1 MKIVSYNM
9 HYGVGM
15 DGKYDLARVLDAVR
29 DADIIAL
36 QEVDSHWD
44 RSGNMDQI
52 ELIRAQMPDHDL
64 AYGSNVDVVKQDDR
78 MGEIVRGCRRRSGNI
93 TLSRY
98 PILTVRNFPLPK
110 YGSAGPKL
118 DIQKSLL
125 EIGIDTPL
133 GPLRVYNSHFCHL
146 SDAQQTLQAE
156 YVLDIHRRAPLEG
169 SPLSGGHPKDPS
181 FSSEPPLPAVAL
193 NAIILGDLNFR
204 PNTAAYNVLMGDIGR
219 QWQRVPRLGGFVDA
233 WVAAGHPEQ
242 VGLGE
247 VEEFGATSGDR
258 LRRIDYCFVSEA
270 LSDRVVS
277 AEVTYD
283 AIGSDHFPLCIVME

>member
-1 MKIVSYNM
+1 MEIVSYNM

-36 QEVDSHWD
+36 QEVDSYWD
-44 RSGNMDQI
+44 RSGNVDQI
-52 ELIRAQMPDHDL
+52 ELIREQMPDHDL
-64 AYGSNVDVVKQDDR
+64 AYGSNVDVVKRDAAT
-78 MGEIVRGCRRRSGNI
+78 GAPVRGRRRRSGNI

-98 PILTVRNFPLPK
+98 PILTIRNFPLPK

-118 DIQKSLL
+118 DIQKALL
-125 EIGIDTPL
+125 EISVDTPL

-181 FSSEPPLPAVAL
+181 FSSEPPLAPVPV
-193 NAIILGDLNFR
+193 NAIVLGDLNFR
-204 PNTAAYNVLMGDIGR
+204 PNTAAYSVLMGDIGR
-219 QWQRVPRLGGFVDA
+219 QWQRVPRLGAFVDA
-233 WVAAGHPEQ
+233 WVVAGNQEQ

-258 LRRIDYCFVSEA
+258 LRRIDYCFVSET
-270 LSDRVVS
+270 LSPRVVS
-277 AEVTYD
+277 AEVLYD
-283 AIGSDHFPLCIVME
+283 AKGSDHYPLQVIME